1 MFIVGVITGVLG
13 TLAVLIVI
21 STIFDDKDLKK

>member
-1 MFIVGVITGVLG
+1 MFVVGVITGVLG

-21 STIFDDKDLKK
+21 STIFDDNDLKK